1 MRARSL
7 ILLGLALQSELRGAS
22 AEVPYVR
29 FEEGRLWVSCRE
41 TPVPDLFAEI
51 ARATGIRIAVDREL
65 HPAPVT
71 VRVEGLDLERAL
83 RNLVAAVPEAA
94 GHTMSY
100 ERTTDGS
107 TRLTS
112 VAIFGPGKAPAGTGV
127 YEPGAASI
135 AAPDPEERLR
145 RMLEAGVPRET
156 AEKVIELAA
165 EVQKLQATPEPGAY
179 RPEDL
184 SPESRQ
190 QLQPLLDR
198 GVPMERAVQMLLLQE
213 KYRRTLEELSTLQ
226 GRTPSTSSGEQER
239 N

>member
-1 MRARSL
+1 
-7 ILLGLALQSELRGAS
+7 
-22 AEVPYVR
+22 
-29 FEEGRLWVSCRE
+29 
-41 TPVPDLFAEI
+41 
-51 ARATGIRIAVDREL
+51 
-65 HPAPVT
+65 
-71 VRVEGLDLERAL
+71 
-83 RNLVAAVPEAA
+83 
-94 GHTMSY
+94 
-100 ERTTDGS
+100 
-107 TRLTS
+107 
-112 VAIFGPGKAPAGTGV
+112 V

-156 AEKVIELAA
+156 AEKVIELTA